1 MGDQRESILLN
12 KTMYLRIENA
22 RSRKRKKKNTFGAKI
37 TLRLVFLLAYVYTYK
52 IPVSCCKHS
61 WTPVF

>member
-22 RSRKRKKKNTFGAKI
+22 RSRKRKKKTHLERK
-37 TLRLVFLLAYVYTYK
+37 
-52 IPVSCCKHS
+52 
-61 WTPVF
+61 